1 MALTRTLPPCLLF
14 LCLEKAE
21 KGGSLPGQML
31 CVRTPSRH
39 PPVSTDRPLRSLAQ
53 HAAAKFSETESLS
66 LSFPLPPLVLFLFRM
81 TRTFTRVEERERGDE
96 GQGSHVGCKAFPLSN
111 PTPLI
116 SFLLQTKKTNQ
127 RALRLSLALS
137 LSVSLSLA
145 LSPSL
150 SLARSLLFFLSFIR
164 KLETN

>member
-116 SFLLQTKKTNQ
+116 SFLLQTKKNQ
-127 RALRLSLALS
+127 PTSSPS
-137 LSVSLSLA
+137 LSRSLSLR
-145 LSPSL
+145 L